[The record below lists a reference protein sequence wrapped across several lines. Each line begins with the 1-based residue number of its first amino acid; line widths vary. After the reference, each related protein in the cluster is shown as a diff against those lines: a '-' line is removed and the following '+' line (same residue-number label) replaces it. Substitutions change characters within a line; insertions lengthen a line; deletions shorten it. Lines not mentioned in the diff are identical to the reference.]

1 MKLHDLMRREKFPNV
16 FIDTLGEY
24 LKSRSGWQGQIIWGT
39 HGSGLSLNLL
49 VNTRLN
55 IIYPVSMSKKSLM
68 PFVAEYAYHK
78 NPLRRF
84 LHQLYINITLAPLLR
99 YFFSQAKIHIT
110 KYSEF
115 PVKICILPGNHSI
128 RLIDLDLNRC
138 LVIAKKGYG
147 VKKLKNAVSSRLAYP
162 SLPGPRIFEANIEE
176 GWYLEERIFGL
187 PVDRIESES
196 KIKSSLSA
204 AKSFLLDMYD
214 KTATSES
221 AATWVGEKFEELD
234 LAIDSLPS
242 CFKAADIRHLQLIK
256 GQLQALSQ
264 MVIGSDYQVSIA
276 LTHGDYQ
283 SANLLVPSADRSRN
297 VYIIDWEYS
306 TRRCRH
312 YDWFVYGLRSRSSKG
327 LASRVDFFL
336 RCDDAKRAMLDW
348 YDFSNINLSELSCL
362 VILFLIDEFLFRLDD
377 TSLPNLEHIPVG
389 FLDFIGELEMICNM
403 FFIELK
409 KDGDEEETSN

>member
-1 MKLHDLMRREKFPNV
+1 MKLHELIRRENFPSV

-24 LKSRSGWQGQIIWGT
+24 LKSRSGWQGEIIWGT
-39 HGSGLSLNLL
+39 HGSDVDLNLL

-99 YFFSQAKIHIT
+99 YFFSSAKIHIT

-115 PVKICILPGNHSI
+115 PAKICILPGNHSI

-138 LVIAKKGYG
+138 LVLAKKGYG

-162 SLPGPRIFEANIEE
+162 TLPGPRIVEANIDE
-176 GWYLEERIFGL
+176 GWYLEEKICGL

-196 KIKSSLSA
+196 KINGSLSA
-204 AKSFLLDMYD
+204 AKSFLVDMHD
-214 KTATSES
+214 DTATSET
-221 AATWVGEKFEELD
+221 ALTWVKEKFQELD

-242 CFKAADIRHLQLIK
+242 CFKKADIRDLQLIK
-256 GQLQALSQ
+256 GQLETLSE
-264 MVIGSDYQVSIA
+264 MVIDSEYLVSIA
-276 LTHGDYQ
+276 LTHGDFQ
-283 SANLLVPSADRSRN
+283 SANLLVPSADHSRD

-306 TRRCRH
+306 GRRCSH

-327 LASRVDFFL
+327 LASRVNFL
-336 RCDDAKRAMLDW
+336 LCCDVAERSTLDW
-348 YDFSNINLSELSCL
+348 YDFSNINLSELRVL
-362 VILFLIDEFLFRLDD
+362 LILFLIDEFLFRLDD
-377 TSLPNLEHIPVG
+377 TSLPNLERIPVG
-389 FLDFIGELEMICNM
+389 FLNFIREIEMITDM
-403 FFIELK
+403 FTINLEKGF
-409 KDGDEEETSN
+409 DVEERSN